1 MSQSFGAKDKDD
13 RAVLDLYAM
22 AGRKSD
28 IRADS
33 TRNFSTKNLKSQKLI
48 NLTKVENN

>member
-28 IRADS
+28 LRSES
-33 TRNFSTKNLKSQKLI
+33 TRNFSVKNLKSQKLI
-48 NLTKVENN
+48 NLTKLDNN